1 MGVIAAERIK
11 VSTSR
16 SAVWCSLLALALGLG
31 LAGLQGGSAS
41 VYAPITPGDAAGGA
55 TVVGVPLLMVLGAM
69 TVTNEN
75 RTAMVRTTFQASP
88 NRLSVIGAKAL
99 VAGVW
104 VAVVTAVTTLTS
116 IVLVRAMAG
125 PVAGAN
131 LTLDSAGVWNTIG
144 SVSVYAFLCAVLA
157 VAVGVLLKHTAGAVA
172 VLLLWPT
179 VLELMLGWL
188 TDAGKALQPFL
199 PFANGIRFTGVPWY
213 TSDGVRFVWGT
224 TGSLIY
230 FATVVVITLAAALA
244 VVQRRDV

>member
-16 SAVWCSLLALALGLG
+16 SAVWCSLLALAVGLG
-31 LAGLQGGSAS
+31 FAGLQGGSAS
-41 VYAPITPGDAAGGA
+41 VYAPVSPGDAAGA
-55 TVVGVPLLMVLGAM
+55 TSVVGVPLLMVLAAM

-75 RTAMVRTTFQASP
+75 RTGMVRTTFQASP
-88 NRLSVIGAKAL
+88 NRLVVIGAKAL
-99 VAGVW
+99 VAGCW
-104 VAVVTAVTTLTS
+104 VAAVAAVSALLS

-125 PVAGAN
+125 PVAGAD
-131 LTLDSAGVWNTIG
+131 LSLDSTGVWRTVG
-144 SVSVYAFLCAVLA
+144 AVTVYAFLSAVLA

-172 VLLLWPT
+172 ALLLWPT
-179 VLELMLGWL
+179 VIELMLGWL

-199 PFANGIRFTGVPWY
+199 PFANGIRSTGASWFTV
-213 TSDGVRFVWGT
+213 DGVEFVWNT